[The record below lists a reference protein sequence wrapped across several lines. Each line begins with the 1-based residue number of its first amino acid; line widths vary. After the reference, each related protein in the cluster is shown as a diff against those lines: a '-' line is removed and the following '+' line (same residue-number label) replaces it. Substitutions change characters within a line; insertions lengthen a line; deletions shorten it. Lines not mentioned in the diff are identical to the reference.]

1 MKIYFKCKNWL
12 YNTSSKNQKSIKI
25 ILNTRME
32 NFGWKLIAKLVKSRP
47 IRLFELAKK
56 ILYIENIEF
65 EKYIL
70 KLYII

>member
-1 MKIYFKCKNWL
+1 
-12 YNTSSKNQKSIKI
+12 
-25 ILNTRME
+25 ME
-32 NFGWKLIAKLVKSRP
+32 NFGWKLITKLVKSRP